1 MSQDKTSNLKLSKER
16 KTLLVV
22 YLIEH
27 DLKKDVWK
35 TSLKIDHFQV
45 LSFQRFVSLTFCP
58 FDILAFDVLSCDVLS
73 FDILF
78 RAKLLDAQIKTLIS
92 TPNVTKVNYH
102 MLFFFSYKMPMF
114 GSVSQLAA
122 ISGISEVYPEKYL
135 QGSVKEFKKKIL

>member
-78 RAKLLDAQIKTLIS
+78 RAKLLDA
-92 TPNVTKVNYH
+92 
-102 MLFFFSYKMPMF
+102 
-114 GSVSQLAA
+114 
-122 ISGISEVYPEKYL
+122 
-135 QGSVKEFKKKIL
+135 